1 MTESFILTEIRSAAL
16 IDALVHG
23 SIWKRSRS
31 TVGNWGSRYHAPVTI
46 KKLVDAGLIEYRMST
61 SPIYAGGYELTAQG
75 RVTALRLPDEE
86 SSASRQHFI
95 DTGKYLT
102 YGDREEF
109 NPPKFSMG
117 DVVQSNIFD
126 ETTQYEIVG
135 MAYGDRTWFY
145 DVKVMKDDQEDYV
158 VYSVVINPEFYHV
171 VEQEPVERD
180 WELLAPAAAQA
191 ATLVALGRGDEVVE
205 DYADGVITAL
215 ELLAELVEAGR

>member
-1 MTESFILTEIRSAAL
+1 MTNITPAKREALT
-16 IDALVHG
+16 DALVHG

-109 NPPKFSMG
+109 NPAKFSMG
-117 DVVQSNIFD
+117 DVVQSSMFD
-126 ETTQYEIVG
+126 KDTQYEIVG
-135 MAYGDRTWFY
+135 MAYGERTWFY
-145 DVKVMKDDQEDYV
+145 DVKVLKPDVEPYV
-158 VYSVVINPEFYHV
+158 VQSVVINPDFYQLV
-171 VEQEPVERD
+171 DPEPQRD
-180 WELLAPAAAQA
+180 WTLLAPVAAQA

-205 DYADGVITAL
+205 DYEDGVITAL
-215 ELLAELVEAGR
+215 DLLADLVEAGK